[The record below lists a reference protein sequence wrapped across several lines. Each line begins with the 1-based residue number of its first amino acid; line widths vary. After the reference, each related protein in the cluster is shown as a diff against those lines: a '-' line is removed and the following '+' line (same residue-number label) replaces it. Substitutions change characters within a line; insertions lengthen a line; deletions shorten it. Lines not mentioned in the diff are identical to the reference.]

1 MCPLPLPITWF
12 LKPPKTPVGFPVCL
26 SSYSTK
32 NWGISSLKIQFLVGK
47 LNLRLR
53 VFWEEIGFWIGEI
66 SQFMF
71 RLFFDMSC
79 YVLFSQR
86 LAVEYSSAVRLNL
99 NFVVALRFQHLFF
112 VPIVTQWNF
121 LSSASSSN
129 GDGPVKT
136 SASIRSF

>member
-1 MCPLPLPITWF
+1 MYNSETYLHLE
-12 LKPPKTPVGFPVCL
+12 LV
-26 SSYSTK
+26 
-32 NWGISSLKIQFLVGK
+32 VGK

-86 LAVEYSSAVRLNL
+86 LAVEYSSAVR
-99 NFVVALRFQHLFF
+99 V
-112 VPIVTQWNF
+112 
-121 LSSASSSN
+121 
-129 GDGPVKT
+129 
-136 SASIRSF
+136 